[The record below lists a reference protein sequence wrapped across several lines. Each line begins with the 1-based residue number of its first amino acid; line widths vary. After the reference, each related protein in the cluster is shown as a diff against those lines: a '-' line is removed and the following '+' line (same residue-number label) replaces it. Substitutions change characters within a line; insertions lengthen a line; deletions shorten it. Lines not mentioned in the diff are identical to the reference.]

1 MKRDVGS
8 RDIRKND
15 LLSKIN
21 VFIPPCEDNITRD
34 GRNVDFRFAD
44 TLSPLDD
51 LGFGSDRSV
60 LSDIESDSQTAQAF
74 RILSDIGDVFINIG
88 KTRTPTRKSILLAIG
103 PIGTGRCLPIIGGIV
118 SPSDAIVSFQDRA
131 VVVDPCDRVGLLS
144 KGLPSGHEIQI
155 GLDRSRCREKPVR
168 LLHSRIPPQE
178 LIVVPSRD
186 RKTRNTGSRI
196 DLIGLNGSFRK
207 LPAIGIERHDISR
220 CHRGRPA
227 SVYPVNPPVAIITD
241 NDVRRLSV
249 LAVLTSGRDIG
260 VLIPDPP
267 VAVLANMRR

>member
-1 MKRDVGS
+1 MDADDILDAIYSIVPSVRNDNSPDSIRLVVASHDIAVIAGIIVEVQSIRDIFNDFPPCMQRDVGS

-21 VFIPPCEDNITRD
+21 VFIPPCEDNISRD

-168 LLHSRIPPQE
+168 LLHSRIPP
-178 LIVVPSRD
+178 
-186 RKTRNTGSRI
+186 
-196 DLIGLNGSFRK
+196 
-207 LPAIGIERHDISR
+207 
-220 CHRGRPA
+220 
-227 SVYPVNPPVAIITD
+227 
-241 NDVRRLSV
+241 
-249 LAVLTSGRDIG
+249 
-260 VLIPDPP
+260 
-267 VAVLANMRR
+267 